1 MHCQEN
7 QGVDMHIIMFVLN
20 EPDKLYSI
28 LDEWKKIGIEGV
40 TITESTGTYRVQQ
53 KRKSLH
59 MRYMLP
65 IMDTG
70 PESGNLTL
78 FAIVPDGEIIQ
89 KCIEATELIVGSL
102 DNPGTGIIVAWP
114 LSVSKGLSKNQMG
127 Q

>member
-1 MHCQEN
+1 
-7 QGVDMHIIMFVLN
+7 MHIIMFVLN
-20 EPDKLYSI
+20 EPDKLYAI

-59 MRYMLP
+59 MRYMIP

-70 PESGNLTL
+70 PETGNLTL
-78 FAIVPDGEIIQ
+78 FAIVPTGEIIQ
-89 KCIEATELIVGSL
+89 KCIEATESIVGSL
-102 DNPGTGIIVAWP
+102 DDPRTGIIVAWP
-114 LSVSKGLSKNQMG
+114 LSVTKGLSKNQVE